1 HPVGSRDA
9 CHRRAFGQRL
19 FDDSPFLCDAPPL
32 PLDRTRQLTLRRVL
46 SWNLSGSVHLCSKW
60 TPILS
65 VHFGEW
71 LSFRWLSR
79 RSQPDAY
86 LRSTDPSGYEQWL
99 CPLVDR
105 RVPRYGRFCFGRRL
119 RLAQSQTT
127 RGSLLNLQQL
137 VLLGL
142 PRKCADLCYT
152 PPLSEPSSGNCS
164 RLGSGCRNAC
174 SRT

>member
-86 LRSTDPSGYEQWL
+86 VLSAVVPTAVAAFTGLAIVAFVKYKT
-99 CPLVDR
+99 R
-105 RVPRYGRFCFGRRL
+105 RVAVVIAYV
-119 RLAQSQTT
+119 
-127 RGSLLNLQQL
+127 
-137 VLLGL
+137 VLLFMLMTFSPAGVS
-142 PRKCADLCYT
+142 DMY
-152 PPLSEPSSGNCS
+152 
-164 RLGSGCRNAC
+164 
-174 SRT
+174 

>member
-1 HPVGSRDA
+1 MGRHRHGQQLHRRPLLPQSSAQVEPAPTKHLVRVHPVSSRDA

-19 FDDSPFLCDAPPL
+19 FDDSPLLCDAPPL
-32 PLDRTRQLTLRRVL
+32 PLDRTRQLTLRPVL

-86 LRSTDPSGYEQWL
+86 RATTSATGRSGATQIGSKRAFLIKLKNGL
-99 CPLVDR
+99 TSS
-105 RVPRYGRFCFGRRL
+105 RV
-119 RLAQSQTT
+119 
-127 RGSLLNLQQL
+127 
-137 VLLGL
+137 
-142 PRKCADLCYT
+142 
-152 PPLSEPSSGNCS
+152 
-164 RLGSGCRNAC
+164 
-174 SRT
+174 